1 MASWLGGLGAGL
13 GQSLVG
19 QVGGSLSTLT
29 GQISSFTKDMLLEST
44 EEAGG
49 KQGRRG
55 DEGKGWAWP
64 LPTGKGVSRAPKAT
78 ATRLSGAEDDLAR
91 KKGSSR

>member
-29 GQISSFTKDMLLEST
+29 GQISSFTKDMLLEGAAE
-44 EEAGG
+44 EEAGERKG
-49 KQGRRG
+49 RGRGPQWEKQG
-55 DEGKGWAWP
+55 P
-64 LPTGKGVSRAPKAT
+64 LRVGRSFLMCCGPHPTCIVCSFKQFLPCA
-78 ATRLSGAEDDLAR
+78 
-91 KKGSSR
+91 